1 VQVLLKLSDFID
13 RLNEWC
19 GRVFVNLVL
28 VAVLISAGNAIVRK
42 AFHVSSNAFLEAQW
56 YLFGA
61 IFLLCAGY
69 ALKRNA
75 HVRIDVIIGRFSGRT
90 YAWIDIVGSLLFLLP
105 LCVLVT
111 YFSWTQVVKAWTIQE
126 MSSDAGGLIRWPVLL
141 LIPVGFALL
150 GLQGISIVIKNVAF
164 LRGLIP
170 FPYEH
175 KEKSDEEAL
184 IEDLKSR
191 QPETK

>member
-1 VQVLLKLSDFID
+1 VQVLLTLSGFID

-19 GRVFVNLVL
+19 GRIFMNLVL
-28 VAVLISAGNAIVRK
+28 VAVLISAGNAIIRK
-42 AFHVSSNAFLEAQW
+42 VFQTSSNAFLEAQW

-69 ALKRNA
+69 ALKKNA
-75 HVRIDVIIGRFSGRT
+75 HVRIDVIIGRFSGRV
-90 YAWIDIVGSLLFLLP
+90 YAWIDIFGSLIFLLP

-111 YFSWTQVVKAWTIQE
+111 YFSWAQTLKAWNIQE
-126 MSSDAGGLIRWPVLL
+126 MSSDAGGLIRWPVLV
-141 LIPVGFALL
+141 LIPIGFALL
-150 GLQGISIVIKNVAF
+150 GLQGVSIVIKNVAF

-191 QPETK
+191 PRGSE